1 MADVR
6 WIVRHLE
13 RMIGDCDLLEGLG
26 SIRRSDSGQHTE
38 GTVQSDDQFRR
49 PMLGRRVTC
58 RRETGSAVVGDRLM
72 RDRRAVSP
80 LAAYTLTLGVTALLI
95 GGLFIAAGGF
105 VSDQREVT
113 AENELE
119 VLGQQVS
126 ADIAAAD
133 RLNRTSNTEDVAVSR
148 SLPISVVGANYRINV
163 IADGEGPTEPYLEL
177 VADELDVRVTVGL
190 AVKFSIAET
199 TVDGGDIV
207 VEYDTTEDELV
218 VRND

>member
-1 MADVR
+1 
-6 WIVRHLE
+6 
-13 RMIGDCDLLEGLG
+13 
-26 SIRRSDSGQHTE
+26 
-38 GTVQSDDQFRR
+38 
-49 PMLGRRVTC
+49 
-58 RRETGSAVVGDRLM
+58 M

-133 RLNRTSNTEDVAVSR
+133 RLNRTSDTENVEISR
-148 SLPISVVGANYRINV
+148 SLPTSVVGANYRISV

-190 AVKFSIAET
+190 AVESSMAET
-199 TVDGGDIV
+199 TADGGDIV
-207 VEYDTTEDELV
+207 VEYDTTEGELV
-218 VRND
+218 MRND